1 LIMNNIH
8 KYLLTASAYSSLVAS
23 KEPNPPVWDTDKVIL
38 LEPGKSH
45 TNDNQHLV
53 DSIFN
58 ITGAPDLGG

>member
-53 DSIFN
+53 D
-58 ITGAPDLGG
+58 